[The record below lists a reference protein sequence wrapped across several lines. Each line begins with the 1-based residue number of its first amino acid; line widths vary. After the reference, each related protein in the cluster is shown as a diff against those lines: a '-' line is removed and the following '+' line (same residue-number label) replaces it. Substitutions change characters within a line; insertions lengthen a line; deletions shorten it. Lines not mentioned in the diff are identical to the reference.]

1 MLPAH
6 AGMIPA
12 SAKHCRMWRSAP
24 RSRGDDPYITAVTPR
39 WNAVLPAHAGM
50 IPSVPYMALAVV
62 VLPAHAGMIP
72 PKTPHT
78 GVFFRAP
85 RSRGDDPRIAVPCP
99 SPLRCSP
106 LTRG

>member
-72 PKTPHT
+72 HWTRLPPQTS
-78 GVFFRAP
+78 RAP
-85 RSRGDDPRIAVPCP
+85 RSRGDDPEAEAAKIATE
-99 SPLRCSP
+99 LCSP